1 MTLAHVSTLV
11 PPRET
16 QPVRCRMPRVGEGAV
31 LLGRE
36 ELNQK
41 GNDCRSAERERRNSR
56 SGTESKIDER
66 TRKKEK
72 VLSKKLGL
80 ALLLAVAMSLSLV
93 SVAFAS
99 GGDDRDGHNEH
110 GKHYKAHLNP
120 LNRSGAEGH
129 AILEKEGKKKV
140 ETEIHTKGLA
150 SKLPH
155 AQHIHGF
162 KKALSECPTL
172 ADSGRDN
179 LITTAEGLPS
189 YGPIQVSLTTKGDT
203 SPKSALAVDRFP
215 VANAKGSV
223 EYERTFSV
231 PANVAKNLGKKVI
244 VQHGVDL
251 NDNGR
256 YDFKA
261 AGKSELDPSLPQE
274 ATIPATCGVINPKK

>member
-1 MTLAHVSTLV
+1 M
-11 PPRET
+11 
-16 QPVRCRMPRVGEGAV
+16 
-31 LLGRE
+31 
-36 ELNQK
+36 
-41 GNDCRSAERERRNSR
+41 
-56 SGTESKIDER
+56 
-66 TRKKEK
+66 
-72 VLSKKLGL
+72 SKKLGL

-93 SVAFAS
+93 SVAFAN
-99 GGDDRDGHNEH
+99 GGDRDDHGKHEQ
-110 GKHYKAHLNP
+110 GKHYKAELNP

-129 AILEKEGKKKV
+129 AILKKEGNKKV
-140 ETEIHTKGLA
+140 ETEIHSHGLA
-150 SKLPH
+150 AKLPH

-172 ADSGRDN
+172 AASGRDN

-256 YDFKA
+256 YDFQ

-274 ATIPATCGVINPKK
+274 ATIPATCGVINPK

>member
-1 MTLAHVSTLV
+1 M
-11 PPRET
+11 
-16 QPVRCRMPRVGEGAV
+16 
-31 LLGRE
+31 
-36 ELNQK
+36 
-41 GNDCRSAERERRNSR
+41 
-56 SGTESKIDER
+56 
-66 TRKKEK
+66 
-72 VLSKKLGL
+72 SKKLGL

-93 SVAFAS
+93 SVAFAN
-99 GGDDRDGHNEH
+99 GGDRDDRDDRDGHNEQ
-110 GKHYKAHLNP
+110 GKHEQGKHEQGEHYKAELNS

-129 AILEKEGKKKV
+129 AILEKEGAKEI

-150 SKLPH
+150 PKLPH

-162 KKALSECPTL
+162 KKAVSECPTL

-179 LITTAEGLPS
+179 LITTVEGLPS
-189 YGPIQVSLTTKGDT
+189 YGPIQVSLTTRGDT

-215 VANAKGSV
+215 VANAKGTV

-231 PANVAKNLGKKVI
+231 PANVAKNLGKKAI

-256 YDFKA
+256 YDFQA

-274 ATIPATCGVINPKK
+274 ATLPATCGVINPK

>member
-1 MTLAHVSTLV
+1 LY
-11 PPRET
+11 
-16 QPVRCRMPRVGEGAV
+16 
-31 LLGRE
+31 
-36 ELNQK
+36 
-41 GNDCRSAERERRNSR
+41 
-56 SGTESKIDER
+56 
-66 TRKKEK
+66 
-72 VLSKKLGL
+72 KKLGL
-80 ALLLAVAMSLSLV
+80 ALLLAVAMSMTLV
-93 SVAFAS
+93 GVAFAN
-99 GGDDRDGHNEH
+99 GGDRDDGDDGDGHDDQGKHEH
-110 GKHYKAHLNP
+110 GNHEHGEHFQADLKP

-129 AILEKEGKKKV
+129 AILEKEGTKKL
-140 ETEIHTKGLA
+140 ETEINSHGLA
-150 SKLPH
+150 AKLPH

-162 KKALSECPTL
+162 KKAVSECPTL
-172 ADSGRDN
+172 AASGRDN

-203 SPKSALAVDRFP
+203 SPNSALAVDRFP

-231 PANVAKNLGKKVI
+231 PSNVAKNLGKKVI

-274 ATIPATCGVINPKK
+274 ATIPATCGVINPNR

>member
-1 MTLAHVSTLV
+1 M
-11 PPRET
+11 
-16 QPVRCRMPRVGEGAV
+16 
-31 LLGRE
+31 
-36 ELNQK
+36 
-41 GNDCRSAERERRNSR
+41 
-56 SGTESKIDER
+56 
-66 TRKKEK
+66 
-72 VLSKKLGL
+72 SKKLGL

-93 SVAFAS
+93 SVAFAN
-99 GGDDRDGHNEH
+99 GGDRDDRDDRDGHNEQ
-110 GKHYKAHLNP
+110 GKHEQGKHEQGEHYKAELNP

-129 AILEKEGKKKV
+129 AILEKEGAKEI

-150 SKLPH
+150 PKLPH

-162 KKALSECPTL
+162 RKAVSECPTL

-179 LITTAEGLPS
+179 LITTVEGLPS
-189 YGPIQVSLTTKGDT
+189 YGPIQVSLTTTGDT

-215 VANAKGSV
+215 VANAKGTV
-223 EYERTFSV
+223 EYERTLMVS
-231 PANVAKNLGKKVI
+231 ANVAKNLGKKAI

-274 ATIPATCGVINPKK
+274 ATIPATCGVINPK

>member
-1 MTLAHVSTLV
+1 
-11 PPRET
+11 
-16 QPVRCRMPRVGEGAV
+16 
-31 LLGRE
+31 
-36 ELNQK
+36 
-41 GNDCRSAERERRNSR
+41 
-56 SGTESKIDER
+56 
-66 TRKKEK
+66 
-72 VLSKKLGL
+72 LSKKLGL

-93 SVAFAS
+93 SVAFAN
-99 GGDDRDGHNEH
+99 GGDRDGHNEH
-110 GKHYKAHLNP
+110 GKHYKAHLKP

-129 AILEKEGKKKV
+129 AILEKEGKKKI
-140 ETEIHTKGLA
+140 ETEIHSHGLA
-150 SKLPH
+150 PKLPH

-172 ADSGRDN
+172 AASGRDN

-215 VANAKGSV
+215 VANAKGTV

-251 NDNGR
+251 NDNGK
-256 YDFKA
+256 YDFEA

-274 ATIPATCGVINPKK
+274 ATIPATCGVINPK